1 MNKLK
6 VAYLFGALNRGGT
19 ETLMLDFFK
28 MAKEV
33 NLNVIGVYRKN
44 GVLLRDY
51 KNTGI
56 EMFQLRPKHIFDF
69 FYFCQGGFAFSK
81 LFQNS

>member
-6 VAYLFGALNRGGT
+6 IAYLFGSLNRGGK

-28 MAKEV
+28 VARDV
-33 NLNVIGVYRKN
+33 NLNIIGIYRKN

-51 KNTGI
+51 KNTEV
-56 EMFQLRPKHIFDF
+56 EMFQLRPKHIFDL
-69 FYFCQGGFAFSK
+69 FYFLK
-81 LFQNS
+81 LRKLLA